1 MPTSVHTPATSAE
14 DFSSSAT
21 SSVPKRLNAW
31 FAQHGLRDV
40 ECIFPDISGY
50 PRGKLMP
57 AASFLAGGE
66 LRICQAIP
74 MQAVTGEYSYNPVFP
89 DSDPDVRLIPEYA
102 TVALAPWA
110 SVPRAVAVHDCLELD
125 GQLCSFA
132 PRSILK
138 KVLASYA
145 ALGLTPVVAPE
156 IEFYLTTANTDP
168 CQALQAPIVRGGRA
182 EVGQSAFS
190 LNMLNELAPFWNEFR
205 EACQTLGIRT
215 DTWIH
220 EVGATQYEI
229 NLLHGDAVAVAD
241 QAFLFKYA
249 AREIALKHGLNAVF
263 LAKPIAGSSG
273 SSMHLH
279 ISVVDAQGQ
288 NIFSQPDGG
297 ESPRFRQFIAGL
309 QALGPELMLLFA
321 PNVNSYR
328 RYVVGSQAPTN
339 LQWGYDNRTTG
350 LRIPAS
356 SPAARRVENRVAGAD
371 ANPYLALAASLAG
384 GLYGLQEQLTPSEPV
399 TGNGYNHAHT
409 LPRSM
414 EAALLA
420 LQGSRQ
426 AQAILGADFVTGYC
440 AVKEL
445 EYQSFLAEISPWE
458 RRFLLP
464 QV

>member
-1 MPTSVHTPATSAE
+1 MRAL
-14 DFSSSAT
+14 FS
-21 SSVPKRLNAW
+21 
-31 FAQHGLRDV
+31 QHGVRDV

-57 AASFLAGGE
+57 AESFLAGAD

-74 MQAVTGEYSYNPVFP
+74 MQAVTGDYSYNPVFP
-89 DSDPDVRLIPEYA
+89 DSDPDVRLLPDYA

-125 GQLCSFA
+125 GSLCQFA

-138 KVLASYA
+138 RVLAQYD
-145 ALGLTPVVAPE
+145 ALGLRPVVAPE
-156 IEFYLTTANTDP
+156 IEFYLTAPNDDP
-168 CQALQAPIVRGGRA
+168 ARPLQAPVLRGGRT

-190 LNMLNELAPFWNEFR
+190 LNMLNEQAPFWNEFR
-205 EACQTLGIRT
+205 DACRTLGIAT

-229 NLLHGDAVAVAD
+229 NLLHGDAIAVAD

-263 LAKPIAGSSG
+263 MAKPIAGSAG

-279 ISVVDAQGQ
+279 ISVVDAEG
-288 NIFSQPDGG
+288 NNVFSLADGN
-297 ESPRFRQFIAGL
+297 ESPRLGHFIAGL
-309 QALGPELMLLFA
+309 QTLLPELMLMLA

-328 RYVVGSQAPTN
+328 RYVSGSQAPVN
-339 LQWGYDNRTTG
+339 LQWGHDNRTTG

-356 SPAARRVENRVAGAD
+356 GAAARRVENRVAGAD
-371 ANPYLALAASLAG
+371 ANPYLAIAASLAA
-384 GLYGLQEQLTPSEPV
+384 GLQGLQEQLAPSAPLI
-399 TGNGYNHAHT
+399 GNGYDSAHS

-414 EAALLA
+414 DEA
-420 LQGSRQ
+420 LQAMQHSTTARALFG
-426 AQAILGADFVTGYC
+426 DHFVTGYC
-440 AVKEL
+440 AVKALEL
-445 EYQSFLAEISPWE
+445 QSFQSEISAWE

>member
-1 MPTSVHTPATSAE
+1 MAHPPTNTTMPSRPMDGSPPSEQIGAVFSA
-14 DFSSSAT
+14 
-21 SSVPKRLNAW
+21 
-31 FAQHGLRDV
+31 HGVRDI

-57 AASFLAGGE
+57 ASSFAAGAE

-89 DSDPDVRLIPEYA
+89 DSDPDVRLVPDYD
-102 TVALAPWA
+102 TLSLAPWA
-110 SVPRAVAVHDCLELD
+110 SVPRAVAVHDCVELD
-125 GQLCSFA
+125 GQLCQFA
-132 PRSILK
+132 PRSVLK
-138 KVLASYA
+138 HVLASYA

-156 IEFYLTTANTDP
+156 IEFYLTAANTDP
-168 CQALQAPIVRGGRA
+168 TQALQAPTVRGGSA

-190 LNMLNELAPFWNEFR
+190 LNMLNELAPFWDEFR
-205 EACQTLGIRT
+205 QACQTLGIAT

-263 LAKPIAGSSG
+263 MAKPISGSSG

-288 NIFSQPDGG
+288 NVFSQADGG
-297 ESPRFRQFIAGL
+297 ESTRFKHFIAGL
-309 QALGPELMLLFA
+309 QTYGPDLMLMFA

-328 RYVVGSQAPTN
+328 RYVAGSQAPTN

-356 SPAARRVENRVAGAD
+356 GPAARRVENRVAGAD
-371 ANPYLALAASLAG
+371 ANPYLAMAASLAA
-384 GLYGLQEQLTPSEPV
+384 GLKGLQEQLQPSAPL
-399 TGNGYNHAHT
+399 TGNGYDQAHG

-414 EAALLA
+414 DEA
-420 LQGSRQ
+420 LQKMQHSATARAMFGET
-426 AQAILGADFVTGYC
+426 FVTGYC
-440 AVKEL
+440 AVKALEL
-445 EYQSFLAEISPWE
+445 DSYQREISAWE
-458 RRFLLP
+458 RRYLLP